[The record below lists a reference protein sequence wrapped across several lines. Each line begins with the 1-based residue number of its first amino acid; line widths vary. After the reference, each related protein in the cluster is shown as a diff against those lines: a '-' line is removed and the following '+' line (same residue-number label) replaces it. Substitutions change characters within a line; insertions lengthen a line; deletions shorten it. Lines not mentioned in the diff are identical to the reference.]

1 VPFSCHRNCWQPKV
15 FLKEIMKN
23 KKYTLRKFIND
34 VHLWLGIGSGIILL
48 IICLTGTVLTFEE
61 EIKNIFAEEIS
72 VTPTAKLLPIEELT
86 NKLAAEGEVTRVS
99 ISPETSKPY
108 EFSVKTSKEDRRGTT
123 FFVNQFNGTYTKK
136 APNVLDGFFMT
147 MFKMHRW
154 LLLDTNIGRPIVGV
168 ATIIFLILSIT
179 GIVLWFPKKK
189 LKKLKWKHLKP
200 GFKIAWRAK
209 WKRVNHDLHITLGFY
224 TAIFLIIMSLTGL
237 FWSFE
242 WYKDAGS
249 AVLGTE
255 VFAGRGGGPKI
266 ESNISPDKKIVGFAE
281 ILNITQQELPFK
293 GTTVLQ
299 IPKDETEIFSIRK
312 YHDQDFLQTATDEL
326 KIDRDGAI
334 ISKEIFSEKPLN
346 VQIASSIKPIHTGT
360 IFGWFSKTIYFTS
373 CLIAT
378 SLPVTGV
385 IIWLNKLKKK
395 PKKQKKIKA

>member
-1 VPFSCHRNCWQPKV
+1 
-15 FLKEIMKN
+15 MKS
-23 KKYTLRKFIND
+23 KKYTVRKFIND

-61 EIKNIFAEEIS
+61 EIKSLFSEEITVS
-72 VTPTAKLLPIEELT
+72 PKDEIFPIETLAR
-86 NKLAAEGEVTRVS
+86 NLAAEGEVMRVS
-99 ISPETSKPY
+99 ISPETTKPY
-108 EFSVKTSKEDRRGTT
+108 EFSVKTNKEDRRGTT
-123 FFVNQFNGTYTKK
+123 FFVDQYNETYMKSEPNG
-136 APNVLDGFFMT
+136 LDGFFMT
-147 MFKMHRW
+147 MFKLHRW
-154 LLLDTNIGRPIVGV
+154 LLLDMSIGRPIVGI

-209 WKRVNHDLHITLGFY
+209 WKRVNYDLHVTLGFY

-255 VFAGRGGGPKI
+255 VFGGRGGGPKI
-266 ESNISPDKKIVGFAE
+266 DSKANPSSKTLDFAE
-281 ILNITQQELPFK
+281 VIKITESELPFE
-293 GTTVLQ
+293 GTTIFQ
-299 IPKDETEIFSIRK
+299 IPADEKDIFSIRK
-312 YHDQDFLQTATDEL
+312 YHDEDFLETAVDEL
-326 KIDRDGAI
+326 KIDRDGTI

-346 VQIASSIKPIHTGT
+346 VQIASSIKAIHMGT
-360 IFGWFSKTIYFTS
+360 IFGWFSKTIYFIS

-378 SLPVTGV
+378 SLPVTGI

-395 PKKQKKIKA
+395 PKKKQKPLKV

>member
-1 VPFSCHRNCWQPKV
+1 
-15 FLKEIMKN
+15 MKT

-48 IICLTGTVLTFEE
+48 IICLTGTALTFEE
-61 EIKNIFAEEIS
+61 EIKSVFSEEITVS
-72 VTPTAKLLPIEELT
+72 PITQTLPIET
-86 NKLAAEGEVTRVS
+86 LAENLASEGEVTRVT
-99 ISPETSKPY
+99 ISPENKKPY
-108 EFSVKTSKEDRRGTT
+108 EFSVKTNKEDRRGTT
-123 FFVNQFNGTYTKK
+123 FFVDQHNGIYTKA

-154 LLLDTNIGRPIVGV
+154 LLLDMSIGRPIVGV

-189 LKKLKWKHLKP
+189 LRKLKWKNLKP

-209 WKRVNHDLHITLGFY
+209 WKRVNHDLHVTLGFY
-224 TAIFLIIMSLTGL
+224 TAIFLVIMSLTGL

-249 AVLGTE
+249 VVLGTE
-255 VFAGRGGGPKI
+255 VFGGRGDGTKLDSKVASEI
-266 ESNISPDKKIVGFAE
+266 DNVGFAE
-281 ILNITQQELPFK
+281 ILKITKKELPFE

-299 IPKDETEIFSIRK
+299 IPRDEKEIFSVRK
-312 YHDQDFLQTATDEL
+312 YHDQDFLETAVDEL
-326 KIDRDGAI
+326 KIDRDGTI
-334 ISKEIFSEKPLN
+334 ISKEIFLEKPLN
-346 VQIASSIKPIHTGT
+346 VQIANSIKAIHMGT
-360 IFGWFSKTIYFTS
+360 IFGWFSKTIYFIS

-395 PKKQKKIKA
+395 PKKISYDKALQHKEKLKA

>member
-1 VPFSCHRNCWQPKV
+1 
-15 FLKEIMKN
+15 MKT
-23 KKYTLRKFIND
+23 KKYTVRKFIND

-61 EIKNIFAEEIS
+61 EIKSLFSEEMTVS
-72 VTPTAKLLPIEELT
+72 PKEAVFPIETLT
-86 NKLAAEGEVTRVS
+86 TKLAAEGEVTRVS
-99 ISPETSKPY
+99 ISPEKVKPY
-108 EFSVKTSKEDRRGTT
+108 EFSVKTNKEDRRGTT
-123 FFVNQFNGTYTKK
+123 FFVDQYEGTYFKA
-136 APNVLDGFFMT
+136 APNILDGFFMT
-147 MFKMHRW
+147 MFKLHRW
-154 LLLDTNIGRPIVGV
+154 LLLDMAIGRPIVGI

-200 GFKIAWRAK
+200 GFKVAWRAK
-209 WKRVNHDLHITLGFY
+209 WKRVNHDLHVTLGFY
-224 TAIFLIIMSLTGL
+224 TAIFLVIMSLTGL

-255 VFAGRGGGPKI
+255 VFGGRGGGPKI
-266 ESNISPDKKIVGFAE
+266 DSKANPSSKTVDFAE
-281 ILNITQQELPFK
+281 VIKITESELPFE
-293 GTTVLQ
+293 GTTIFQ
-299 IPKDETEIFSIRK
+299 IPADEKDIFSIRK
-312 YHDQDFLQTATDEL
+312 YHDEDFLETAVDEL
-326 KIDRDGAI
+326 KIDRDGTI

-346 VQIASSIKPIHTGT
+346 VQIASSIKAIHTGT
-360 IFGWFSKTIYFTS
+360 IFGWFSKTIYFIS

-395 PKKQKKIKA
+395 PKKSD